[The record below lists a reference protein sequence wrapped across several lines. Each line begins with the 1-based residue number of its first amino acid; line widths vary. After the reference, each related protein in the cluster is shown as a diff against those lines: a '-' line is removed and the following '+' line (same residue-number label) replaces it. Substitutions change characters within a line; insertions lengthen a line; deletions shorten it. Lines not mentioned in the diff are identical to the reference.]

1 MALLAALAA
10 VALALAAAA
19 AATAADPTL
28 ATQEEDVCPPP
39 TEPCPAGEP
48 LCGSDGR
55 TYATRCDLE
64 RARCVG
70 GGGPPVEV
78 RHPGPCSE
86 PAAARCLLQRRQQQ
100 PAGSFVPE
108 CAPDGGFQRVQCHR
122 LTGYCW
128 CVDAQGRPLAGSSV
142 HLHRPNCT
150 GSPRR
155 QGSFQRRAS
164 HQGHPRTGCSSMD
177 RGQFNQN
184 LVAVFQKEYE
194 RLPRPPGSANTTG
207 GVGGS
212 IEGSWIG
219 LCTGTRESSPAALFP
234 IVSTSR
240 VPAVLRWKF
249 SELDADGDE
258 MLQLREVRDL
268 RRLARRIVEP
278 QACARGL
285 ARYCDTNRDRLLS
298 RSEWLHCLQ
307 GRGGVGGVDTASV
320 PLAAAVK
327 GGGQGQGQRVAT
339 RPDEAHAA
347 GKVTHMGRGLV
358 LGLKLHYTSPP
369 APLVETAR
377 WAAPRQ
383 PPVLAGALRPDR
395 PPTQDSAD
403 DDSQEAQE
411 PGAEQLCFLFVVVF
425 ASMHLCG
432 GGPWP
437 QGTGEDCGAA
447 RRQAQEAQRDAP
459 RLYVPECQP
468 DGRTFAPAQCHG
480 GLCWCVSVRTGRPLR
495 GTTATTRPDCAR
507 LLGDTFKG
515 KPRSP
520 PPPGPPHWG
529 HTGARQLPLSCGQK
543 AAGAETVPSLKIP
556 LGVWCGCVVAG
567 CPFRKKQLFVAAL
580 LHTFEREQQAS
591 ACEETTSLDSSPE
604 NTCTSSMLHKGTV
617 AAEHAMVL
625 ERKEWKQFRRG
636 WASFLEHGGRKKLRK
651 CWRNFL
657 RFCDDNDD
665 SRISLDEWLK
675 CGKPVSD
682 EASPETACSVAWLG
696 LKCSRKPCTG
706 GPKLYRSV
714 IEDVISGVKDVF
726 LDEGVDEQALQELRQ
741 IWEKKLLESKAIDP
755 PDHPLPTPAGRP
767 QATAATLQ
775 PTAQVAQPLT
785 IGPNGLVQ
793 PTMLQYHTTA
803 QLRGTPTLMDQKLTI
818 TLPPGQ
824 PTVMVSGGGL
834 FKVCPRPN
842 GTRQCTWPIAAR

>member
-1 MALLAALAA
+1 MCAQWGIMALLAALAA

-194 RLPRPPGSANTTG
+194 RLPRPPGSANTT
-207 GVGGS
+207 
-212 IEGSWIG
+212 
-219 LCTGTRESSPAALFP
+219 A
-234 IVSTSR
+234 R

-307 GRGGVGGVDTASV
+307 GRGGVGGVDMVSSLRVFMSLNSEVGSAE
-320 PLAAAVK
+320 AAA
-327 GGGQGQGQRVAT
+327 
-339 RPDEAHAA
+339 
-347 GKVTHMGRGLV
+347 
-358 LGLKLHYTSPP
+358 
-369 APLVETAR
+369 
-377 WAAPRQ
+377 
-383 PPVLAGALRPDR
+383 VLAGALRPDR

-411 PGAEQLCFLFVVVF
+411 PGAG
-425 ASMHLCG
+425 G

-515 KPRSP
+515 
-520 PPPGPPHWG
+520 
-529 HTGARQLPLSCGQK
+529 
-543 AAGAETVPSLKIP
+543 
-556 LGVWCGCVVAG
+556 

-580 LHTFEREQQAS
+580 LHSFEREQQAS
-591 ACEETTSLDSSPE
+591 SSSSPAGVAVGSSGSAGDEALRWKFSTLDS
-604 NTCTSSMLHKGTV
+604 NHNQ
-617 AAEHAMVL
+617 VL

-675 CGKPVSD
+675 CGKPVSGPSQPD
-682 EASPETACSVAWLG
+682 SGT
-696 LKCSRKPCTG
+696 RK
-706 GPKLYRSV
+706 
-714 IEDVISGVKDVF
+714 
-726 LDEGVDEQALQELRQ
+726 
-741 IWEKKLLESKAIDP
+741 
-755 PDHPLPTPAGRP
+755 
-767 QATAATLQ
+767 
-775 PTAQVAQPLT
+775 
-785 IGPNGLVQ
+785 GPN
-793 PTMLQYHTTA
+793 PFS
-803 QLRGTPTLMDQKLTI
+803 TI
-818 TLPPGQ
+818 LI
-824 PTVMVSGGGL
+824 S
-834 FKVCPRPN
+834 R
-842 GTRQCTWPIAAR
+842 